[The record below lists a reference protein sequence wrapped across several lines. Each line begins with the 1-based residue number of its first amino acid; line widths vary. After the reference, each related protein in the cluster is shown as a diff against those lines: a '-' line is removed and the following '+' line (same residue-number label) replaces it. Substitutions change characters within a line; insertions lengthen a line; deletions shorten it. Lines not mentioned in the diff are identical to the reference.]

1 MVSVG
6 TIIGD
11 EALMLATGLEAIIP
25 SEGLPPNEN
34 GDSRVGWAPGPTR
47 GHLECTPLYEWTLH
61 KPVSPD

>member
-11 EALMLATGLEAIIP
+11 EALMLATGLEAIIS

-34 GDSRVGWAPGPTR
+34 GDSRVGRAPGPTR
-47 GHLECTPLYEWTLH
+47 RHLKCTPLYEWTFLL
-61 KPVSPD
+61 K